1 MKICDL
7 SQGLGISRQMI
18 GKLKKQ
24 GMPVDSLEAAIE
36 WRNSNLNPFRSK
48 TGRIDGNS
56 GKPRVSTQDNNL
68 SEKERNAIE
77 STLEKTV
84 PELYFQR
91 IDWLASAFKETG
103 ITANGEQLMEVQD
116 ILFSIYLEEIAYKLS
131 RSETSYPLPP
141 LFMMRLASKERKE
154 VIASIDEMLMK

>member
-7 SQGLGISRQMI
+7 SQSLGISRQMV
-18 GKLKKQ
+18 GKLKKR
-24 GMPVDSLEAAIE
+24 GMPVDNLEAAIA
-36 WRNSNLNPFRSK
+36 WRNNNLHPFRSK

-56 GKPRVSTQDNNL
+56 GKPRVSTQDNL
-68 SEKERNAIE
+68 SEKERSAIE
-77 STLEKTV
+77 ATLEKTV

-91 IDWLASAFKETG
+91 FDWLASAFKETG
-103 ITANGEQLMEVQD
+103 ITATGEQLMEVQD
-116 ILFSIYLEEIAYKLS
+116 ILYSIYLEEIAYKLS

-141 LFMMRLASKERKE
+141 PFMMRLDSKERKE